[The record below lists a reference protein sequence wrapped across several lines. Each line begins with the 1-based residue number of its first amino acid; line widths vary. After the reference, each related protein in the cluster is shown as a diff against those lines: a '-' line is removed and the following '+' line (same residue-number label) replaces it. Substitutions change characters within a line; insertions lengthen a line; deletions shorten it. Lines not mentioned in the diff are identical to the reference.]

1 MPFPKGRSPN
11 PGGKRKPVGL
21 SRAVRASEGLKTW
34 AKLLEIR
41 DEQVLE
47 PRRNSETEQ
56 MEYVVPS
63 VKVLADVCFK
73 VLAYTW
79 GTPIQQADTL
89 EDRIKVLEKRLD
101 ELLNVRP
108 RGNGFHGDYAS

>member
-1 MPFPKGRSPN
+1 MPFQKGKSGS

-21 SRAVRASEGLKTW
+21 SRSVRASEGLKTW
-34 AKLLEIR
+34 AKLLQIR

-47 PRRNSETEQ
+47 PRWNAEAEK

-73 VLAYTW
+73 ILAYTW
-79 GTPIQQADTL
+79 GTPIQQADDL
-89 EDRIKVLEKRLD
+89 AERIKTLEKRVG

-108 RGNGFHGDYAS
+108 LHGKYLS